1 MRPEKAIR
9 SMLSFLCAA
18 VLSALILSGCQPSP
32 GPTNS
37 AGGTGAASSGGTHK
51 LAFVPNNASDFWLI
65 ARKGTEKAE
74 KEIPGIKVEF
84 RIPADGTAAEQQ
96 RIIDDLL
103 ANGVHGIA
111 ISPVDPANQTAMLN
125 RAAQQA
131 TIVTQDSDAPNS
143 NRVCYIGTDNVAAG
157 RQAGEL
163 LKEALP
169 QGGKV
174 MVFVGVLDAA
184 NAQQRLQGL
193 KEAIAGSNIQILD
206 VRTDNT
212 ERVRAKANAADTLVN
227 NADIAGMVGLWSYN
241 GPAILS
247 AVKEANKAD
256 KVKIIA
262 FDEEDETLAGIKE
275 GAIYATVVQQPF
287 EFGYQSMAL
296 MAKILNG
303 DKSGVPASKQIFVP
317 TIAVKKADVDEF
329 IKKINT
335 LRGRS

>member
-1 MRPEKAIR
+1 MRPEKATR
-9 SMLSFLCAA
+9 SVLSFLCAA
-18 VLSALILSGCQPSP
+18 VLCALILSGCQPSTN
-32 GPTNS
+32 PTNN
-37 AGGTGAASSGGTHK
+37 AGGTGGPHR
-51 LAFVPNNASDFWLI
+51 LAFVPNNASDFWII

-74 KEIPGIKVEF
+74 KEIPGISVEF

-96 RIIDDLL
+96 RIVDELL
-103 ANGVHGIA
+103 AKGIHGIA

-125 RAAQQA
+125 RAAEQA
-131 TIVTQDSDAPNS
+131 VVVTQDSDAPNS

-169 QGGKV
+169 NGGKV

-184 NAQQRLQGL
+184 NAQQRYQGL

-212 ERVRAKANAADTLVN
+212 DRVRAKSNVADTLVN
-227 NADIAGMVGLWSYN
+227 NPDIAGMVGLWSYN

-247 AVKEANKAD
+247 AVKEANKVD
-256 KVKIIA
+256 RVKIIA
-262 FDEEDETLAGIKE
+262 FDEEDETLAGVRD
-275 GAIYATVVQQPF
+275 GAIFATVVQQPF

-296 MAKILNG
+296 MAKILGG
-303 DKSGVPASKQIFVP
+303 DKSGIPPSKQIFVP
-317 TIAVKKADVDEF
+317 TLAVKKADVEEF
-329 IKKINT
+329 TKKINQ

>member
-1 MRPEKAIR
+1 MQPVKASR
-9 SMLSFLCAA
+9 SLLSFACAL
-18 VLSALILSGCQPSP
+18 LSVLILSSCQPAAS
-32 GPTNS
+32 PTNNT
-37 AGGTGAASSGGTHK
+37 GGTNGGANRAGEVHK
-51 LAFVPNNASDFWLI
+51 LAFVPNNSSDFWVI

-74 KEIPGIKVEF
+74 KEIPGIKVDF
-84 RIPADGTAAEQQ
+84 RIPDGTAADQQ

-103 ANGVHGIA
+103 AKGIHGIA
-111 ISPVDPANQTAMLN
+111 ISPVDPANQTAMLD
-125 RAAQQA
+125 RAAAQA
-131 TIVTQDSDAPNS
+131 VVVTQDSDAPNS
-143 NRVCYIGTDNVAAG
+143 KREVYIGTDNVAAG

-174 MVFVGVLDAA
+174 MIFVGTLDAA
-184 NAQQRLQGL
+184 NAQQRYQGL

-227 NADIAGMVGLWSYN
+227 NPDIAGMVGLWSYN

-247 AVKEANKAD
+247 AVKEANKVG

-275 GAIYATVVQQPF
+275 GAIFATVVQQPF
-287 EFGYQSMAL
+287 EFGYQSMAM

-303 DKSGVPASKQIFVP
+303 DRSGIPPGKQIFVP
-317 TIAVKKADVDEF
+317 TLAVKKADVEDF